1 MAVRIGIVGFGYW
14 GPNLARNFD
23 QLPQA
28 ELAVCCDL
36 NPSIFEKL
44 KKEYPHT
51 KITSDYKELIN
62 DDKLDAIVIATS
74 AATHYPFAKDALEKG
89 KHVFV
94 EKPLS
99 LKYEE
104 GEELVRLAGEKGL
117 TLMVGHLLL
126 YHPAILTIK
135 DYIKKGE
142 IGRILYVYTQRLNLG
157 KLRID
162 ENCLWSLGPHDVSVI
177 LFLLDEEPLEVSARG
192 ESYVRQDIEDVVFLT
207 LSFQNKV
214 IANIHISW
222 LDPHKIRKLT
232 IVGSE
237 KMIVFDD
244 MESAEKIRIYDKGV
258 DLHPGYKSYGED
270 LTLRFGD
277 ITIPSLKM
285 EEPLRTECA
294 HFLECIEMKR
304 QPRSDGHDGLR
315 VLKVLEA
322 AQKSLD
328 NEGIPVE
335 IRSS

>member
-1 MAVRIGIVGFGYW
+1 MAIRIGVVGFGYW

-23 QLPQA
+23 QLAQA
-28 ELAVCCDL
+28 ELVVCCDL
-36 NPSIFEKL
+36 EPTALQKL
-44 KKEYPHT
+44 KKLYPYT
-51 KITSDYKELIN
+51 KVTTDYQEVIGDN
-62 DDKLDAIVIATS
+62 TLDAVVIATS
-74 AATHYPFAKDALEKG
+74 AATHYQFAKDALERG

-99 LKYEE
+99 LKYEK
-104 GEELVRLAGEKGL
+104 GKELVQLAEKKNS

-126 YHPAILTIK
+126 YHPAIIAIK
-135 DYIKKGE
+135 DYVKNGNL
-142 IGRILYVYTQRLNLG
+142 GQILYAYSQRLNLG

-162 ENCLWSLGPHDVSVI
+162 ENCLWSLGPHDISVI
-177 LFLLDEEPLEVSARG
+177 LYLLEEEPIEVSARG
-192 ESYVRQDIEDVVFLT
+192 ESYVRKEIEDVVFLT
-207 LSFQNKV
+207 LSFKNKV

-258 DLHPGYKSYGED
+258 DIRQDYKAYGED

-277 ITIPSLKM
+277 IIIPSLRM
-285 EEPLRTECA
+285 GEPLQAECL
-294 HFLECIEMKR
+294 HFLECIENKR
-304 QPRSDGHDGLR
+304 QPRSDGRDGLR

-322 AQKSLD
+322 AQRSLE
-328 NEGIPVE
+328 NGGRPVE
-335 IRSS
+335 IQSL